1 MSSFSP
7 TLELFIFW
15 MYHEHNSPSC
25 ACDTSDRHKVASCRC
40 SAHDHHHHH
49 QYRRRYEPA
58 SHDDTHTI
66 RQRGYAELLKEKVE
80 QLLVRCDR
88 HIGTIIQLVEEH
100 VCTSRGTI
108 ERRRSALDTR
118 ASPHGGGRAGASGN
132 VLVGIGLE
140 DHTQRADNVEGRR
153 SVLSGHLALLRVAVV
168 GFFLGLL
175 ARGLE
180 RQLGLVEGRCSHC
193 TFERSTSMSSR
204 AHLAAA
210 TTAGGCGAART
221 MALVWA
227 PTYRPRA

>member
-1 MSSFSP
+1 MIITITISIGVDTSQQAMMVHIRYVSVVTRSFSKRKSSSCSFDAID
-7 TLELFIFW
+7 TLGLSYSW
-15 MYHEHNSPSC
+15 SRSTC
-25 ACDTSDRHKVASCRC
+25 A
-40 SAHDHHHHH
+40 
-49 QYRRRYEPA
+49 
-58 SHDDTHTI
+58 
-66 RQRGYAELLKEKVE
+66 
-80 QLLVRCDR
+80 
-88 HIGTIIQLVEEH
+88 
-100 VCTSRGTI
+100 TSRGTI

-140 DHTQRADNVEGRR
+140 NHTQRADNVEGRR

-168 GFFLGLL
+168 GVFLGLL